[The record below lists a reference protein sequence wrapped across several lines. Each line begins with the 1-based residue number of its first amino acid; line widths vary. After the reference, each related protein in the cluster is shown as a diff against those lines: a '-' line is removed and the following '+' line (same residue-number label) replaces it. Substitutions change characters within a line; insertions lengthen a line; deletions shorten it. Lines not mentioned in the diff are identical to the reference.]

1 MNTNT
6 QTNALGRRG
15 KIETL
20 IYTLHILN
28 GDCKNMDSPE
38 YVLANAENKDHARVF
53 SALQEVYG
61 ADNVPEYSFIGDG
74 EHSTEE
80 DCYDKNY
87 SVIADAAYEAE
98 QQLEPL
104 LIAEA
109 KIIAEMAIAQ
119 KEEEGEILAEPK
131 RDFFW
136 RVKLELEERYSQ
148 QQEMESREE
157 DVSAILEE
165 YGYCFD
171 EKEEEE

>member
-1 MNTNT
+1 MNTET
-6 QTNALGRRG
+6 TERRG
-15 KIETL
+15 KIEIL
-20 IYTLHILN
+20 MCALHILN
-28 GDCKNMDSPE
+28 GDCKNMDAPE

-53 SALQEVYG
+53 EALQEVYG
-61 ADNVPEYSFIGDG
+61 ADNVPEYSFVGDG

-109 KIIAEMAIAQ
+109 KIIAEMAIAR

-136 RVKLELEERYSQ
+136 RVKLELEERYSR

>member
-1 MNTNT
+1 MNTENT
-6 QTNALGRRG
+6 TTVGCRK
-15 KIETL
+15 KIEML
-20 IYTLHILN
+20 ICALHILN
-28 GDCKNMDSPE
+28 GDCRKMDAPE
-38 YVLANAENKDHARVF
+38 YVLSNPENKDHARVF

-109 KIIAEMAIAQ
+109 KIIAEMAIAR

>member
-1 MNTNT
+1 MNTENT
-6 QTNALGRRG
+6 TGRE
-15 KIETL
+15 KIEML
-20 IYTLHILN
+20 IYALHILN
-28 GDCKNMDSPE
+28 GDNKNMDAPE
-38 YVLANAENKDHARVF
+38 YVLSNAENKDHARVF

-109 KIIAEMAIAQ
+109 KIITEMAIAR

-131 RDFFW
+131 SDFFW
-136 RVKLELEERYSQ
+136 RVKLELEDRYSK

-157 DVSAILEE
+157 DVDAILDE
-165 YGYCFD
+165 YGYCF
-171 EKEEEE
+171 EEEEEGKNER